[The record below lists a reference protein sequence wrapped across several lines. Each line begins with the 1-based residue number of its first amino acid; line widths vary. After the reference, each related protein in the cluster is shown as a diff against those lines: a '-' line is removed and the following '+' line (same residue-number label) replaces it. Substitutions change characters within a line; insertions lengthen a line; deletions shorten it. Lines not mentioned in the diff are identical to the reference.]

1 MLRQIRSKL
10 DGLYFPPG
18 VPIFLN
24 VDEDYRVITYLIG
37 CSGGNGFGTSFQQI
51 TRILMLCN
59 KHRKQM
65 PSSGS
70 GGFWQAVSKG
80 VTKHGSKI
88 PQYACQ
94 LIAVAMLKARQRYL
108 LRYPSRSMLDI
119 DLLLT
124 AYTQHFLIYLVS
136 AEKSRH
142 NVGFH
147 WRLSTGEKFEAVDYS
162 TPVGP
167 SKQVSKNRFKL
178 SPDAAQILKPIAELA
193 GEGKIKPDLMGMAAS
208 IFESKPQKKV
218 NRKRK
223 YEELEMCCTA
233 EHSLTTAN
241 DSLFVAE
248 SHDEDKLKPLSLQ
261 TQTNDS
267 HHSAETLPAS
277 PTRRLRRCRPAVS
290 PLRPRKGYSP
300 GKAV

>member
-1 MLRQIRSKL
+1 
-10 DGLYFPPG
+10 
-18 VPIFLN
+18 
-24 VDEDYRVITYLIG
+24 
-37 CSGGNGFGTSFQQI
+37 
-51 TRILMLCN
+51 MLCN
-59 KHRKQM
+59 KHRKQLA
-65 PSSGS
+65 SSGN
-70 GGFWQAVSKG
+70 GGFWKAVSKG
-80 VTKHGSKI
+80 AAKHGSKI

-124 AYTQHFLIYLVS
+124 AYIQHFLIYLVS
-136 AEKSRH
+136 AEKSQH
-142 NVGFH
+142 DVGLQ

-178 SPDAAQILKPIAELA
+178 SPDAAQILKPIAELV

-208 IFESKPQKKV
+208 IFESKPQKKTH
-218 NRKRK
+218 RKR
-223 YEELEMCCTA
+223 
-233 EHSLTTAN
+233 N
-241 DSLFVAE
+241 LFVIE
-248 SHDEDKLKPLSLQ
+248 SHDEDQSKQCTLQ
-261 TQTNDS
+261 TQTIDAN
-267 HHSAETLPAS
+267 HSAETLPAS